1 MSQVQSL
8 LDAYTKLQLFPG
20 MADRL
25 KCGECS
31 FHAADRTQFRDHLK
45 VAHGAQKVV
54 CPLCPIVQLLKTP
67 SALKKHV
74 SKAHKGVTCHPQ
86 IWDTSS
92 MYYFACRPIKYR
104 ELTSPRPF
112 LEEASVEARHRLV
125 NFVEFVG
132 TEEARKIMVEAEK
145 DWARWA
151 TFRTPSSAKPTLPEK
166 PSVAAIMPAKPS
178 ATQTMPEKPQYTE
191 RRDTKDLSVLDVQ
204 LGLIGTTSVAK
215 LWSTLYGFSGLVRAT
230 FKPTN
235 LRPILRVMEAL
246 RDIAEPGHSSEEGI
260 SIADE
265 DMLAHVAQEL
275 GIPVEEISE
284 VVLFREKPGEQEE
297 LLSKSSCSSPI
308 SSHSSPPLSP
318 FRAATHDTPAP
329 GVTSPINHSSPPLEV
344 PCEAG
349 LPFKPPTLLVS
360 LPLPSPHPSEDHA
373 PERTTASPRE
383 RSRSPLSR
391 TGQSLPNAVA
401 QPLAAPVPSD
411 SIRPGEPTFS
421 HPLLNI
427 PMQQPP
433 VFPPAPRVPGKL
445 VQQPLAP
452 HLKGLTALGK
462 LPSVSASSSPSP
474 PPPPPPPRKPK
485 IPRISAAEENILKWG
500 CWPILSPGCRDWD
513 NTTPVQLP
521 LPVTSIEW
529 PPRNWKEMTGPQRL
543 FALQAVSAMFSVGD
557 QNPGCFPTAP
567 PAALAE
573 EYNFLALPGGGLT
586 RCEDPFTKLTHNL
599 RGALKSS
606 QLTSP
611 QGEVHTGM
619 LDILAT
625 GRQRGPPARN
635 DIIQRVNEAGVPLLP
650 YVKGQGFESDIEAYD
665 PAHPDILNP
674 ESWAHSWHV
683 CPTSSIT
690 WSPSACYSTNSL
702 SWETSC
708 RPWLTLSHRLKMKIF

>member
-1 MSQVQSL
+1 
-8 LDAYTKLQLFPG
+8 

-31 FHAADRTQFRDHLK
+31 FHAAHRTQFWDHLK

-54 CPLCPIVQLLKTP
+54 CPLCPIMQLLKIP

-104 ELTSPRPF
+104 ESTSPRPF
-112 LEEASVEARHRLV
+112 LEEASVEAWHRLV

-132 TEEARKIMVEAEK
+132 SEEARKNMVEAEK
-145 DWARWA
+145 DWAHWA

-166 PSVAAIMPAKPS
+166 PSVAATLSEKPSVATIMPEKPS
-178 ATQTMPEKPQYTE
+178 ATQTMPEKPQHTE
-191 RRDTKDLSVLDVQ
+191 RSDSKDLSVLDVQ
-204 LGLIGTTSVAK
+204 LGVIGTPSVAK
-215 LWSTLYGFSGLVRAT
+215 LWSTLYGFSGLMRAT

-246 RDIAEPGHSSEEGI
+246 RDIAEPGHSSEESI
-260 SIADE
+260 SFTDE
-265 DMLAHVAQEL
+265 DMLAHVTQEL

-284 VVLFREKPGEQEE
+284 VVLFPEKPWEQE
-297 LLSKSSCSSPI
+297 LSSKSSCSSPI

-318 FRAATHDTPAP
+318 FRAATHDTPAT
-329 GVTSPINHSSPPLEV
+329 GVTSPFNHRSPPFEV
-344 PCEAG
+344 PCKAG
-349 LPFKPPTLLVS
+349 LLFKPPTLLVS
-360 LPLPSPHPSEDHA
+360 LPLPSPHPSEDQA
-373 PERTTASPRE
+373 PQPARGKDPEAPFPPPPLTQWLNPLQRLFPRTRFGQA
-383 RSRSPLSR
+383 SPLSA
-391 TGQSLPNAVA
+391 T
-401 QPLAAPVPSD
+401 
-411 SIRPGEPTFS
+411 
-421 HPLLNI
+421 PLLNI

-462 LPSVSASSSPSP
+462 LPSVSASSSPLP
-474 PPPPPPPRKPK
+474 PPPPPPPPKPK
-485 IPRISAAEENILKWG
+485 IPRISATEENILKWG
-500 CWPILSPGCRDWD
+500 CWPILSPGCRDWE

-529 PPRNWKEMTGPQRL
+529 PPRNWKEMTWPQRL

-557 QNPGCFPTAP
+557 QNSGCFLTAP

-625 GRQRGPPARN
+625 GRQHGPPARN

-650 YVKGQGFESDIEAYD
+650 YVKGQGFESDIEACD
-665 PAHPDILNP
+665 PAHIRNP

-690 WSPSACYSTNSL
+690 WSPSAWYSTKSL

-708 RPWLTLSHRLKMKIF
+708 RPWLTLSHRLKMKIL

>member
-1 MSQVQSL
+1 
-8 LDAYTKLQLFPG
+8 

-31 FHAADRTQFRDHLK
+31 FHAAHRTQLRDHLK

-74 SKAHKGVTCHPQ
+74 SKAHKGVTCHPH

-132 TEEARKIMVEAEK
+132 SEEARKIMVEAEK

-166 PSVAAIMPAKPS
+166 PSLAATLPEKPSVAAIMPEKPS
-178 ATQTMPEKPQYTE
+178 ATQTMLEKPQHTE
-191 RRDTKDLSVLDVQ
+191 RSDSKDLSVLDVQ
-204 LGLIGTTSVAK
+204 LGLIGTPSMAK

-235 LRPILRVMEAL
+235 LRLILRVMEAL
-246 RDIAEPGHSSEEGI
+246 RDIAEPGHSSEESI

-297 LLSKSSCSSPI
+297 LSSKSSCSSPI

-329 GVTSPINHSSPPLEV
+329 GVTSPFNHRSPPLEV
-344 PCEAG
+344 PCKAG

-391 TGQSLPNAVA
+391 TGQSPPNTVA

-421 HPLLNI
+421 HPLLKI
-427 PMQQPP
+427 PMQQPRG
-433 VFPPAPRVPGKL
+433 FPPAPRVPEKL

-474 PPPPPPPRKPK
+474 PPKPK

-500 CWPILSPGCRDWD
+500 CWPSSA
-513 NTTPVQLP
+513 PV
-521 LPVTSIEW
+521 V
-529 PPRNWKEMTGPQRL
+529 
-543 FALQAVSAMFSVGD
+543 V
-557 QNPGCFPTAP
+557 
-567 PAALAE
+567 
-573 EYNFLALPGGGLT
+573 
-586 RCEDPFTKLTHNL
+586 
-599 RGALKSS
+599 
-606 QLTSP
+606 
-611 QGEVHTGM
+611 
-619 LDILAT
+619 T
-625 GRQRGPPARN
+625 GRTPHPCSFPSRSLPSSGLPETGRRWLGHSGFSHCKRSVQCFQLETRT
-635 DIIQRVNEAGVPLLP
+635 RVASRLLP
-650 YVKGQGFESDIEAYD
+650 Q
-665 PAHPDILNP
+665 L
-674 ESWAHSWHV
+674 
-683 CPTSSIT
+683 
-690 WSPSACYSTNSL
+690 L
-702 SWETSC
+702 
-708 RPWLTLSHRLKMKIF
+708 